1 MRMTPRLLATATV
14 GFVSV
19 AHVKLL
25 KHVKVKGL
33 IQGHFLVHG
42 VPASVNSPA
51 RHGPS
56 STWSFPCG
64 SLHSTAFMPTV

>member
-19 AHVKLL
+19 AQVNVKSLTKAAL
-25 KHVKVKGL
+25 
-33 IQGHFLVHG
+33 LVHG
-42 VPASVNSPA
+42 VPASVSSPA
-51 RHGPS
+51 HHDPS
-56 STWSFPCG
+56 TSRTFPCE

>member
-1 MRMTPRLLATATV
+1 MRMTPRLLATATF

-19 AHVKLL
+19 AHVKHLL
-25 KHVKVKGL
+25 
-33 IQGHFLVHG
+33 LVHG

-51 RHGPS
+51 HHGPS

>member
-19 AHVKLL
+19 AQVNVKSLTKAAL
-25 KHVKVKGL
+25 
-33 IQGHFLVHG
+33 LVHG
-42 VPASVNSPA
+42 VTASVNSPA
-51 RHGPS
+51 HHDPS
-56 STWSFPCG
+56 TTWSFPCE

>member
-19 AHVKLL
+19 AQV
-25 KHVKVKGL
+25 KHVKGL
-33 IQGHFLVHG
+33 FQAVLLVHG

-51 RHGPS
+51 RHDPS
-56 STWSFPCG
+56 TTWSYPCE
-64 SLHSTAFMPTV
+64 SLHSTAFTPTA

>member
-19 AHVKLL
+19 AHV

-56 STWSFPCG
+56 STWSFACG

>member
-19 AHVKLL
+19 AQVNVKSLT
-25 KHVKVKGL
+25 KAAV
-33 IQGHFLVHG
+33 FVHG
-42 VPASVNSPA
+42 VPASVSSPA
-51 RHGPS
+51 HHDPS
-56 STWSFPCG
+56 TSRTFPCE

>member
-19 AHVKLL
+19 AHVKLV

-33 IQGHFLVHG
+33 IQAHLLVHG
-42 VPASVNSPA
+42 VPASVNLPA
-51 RHGPS
+51 RHDPS
-56 STWSFPCG
+56 TTWSFPCE
-64 SLHSTAFMPTV
+64 SLRSTAFMPTV

>member
-19 AHVKLL
+19 AQ
-25 KHVKVKGL
+25 VKVKGL
-33 IQGHFLVHG
+33 FQAVLLVHG

-51 RHGPS
+51 HHDPS
-56 STWSFPCG
+56 TTWSFPCE

>member
-19 AHVKLL
+19 APVN
-25 KHVKVKGL
+25 VKGL
-33 IQGHFLVHG
+33 IKAVLLVHG